1 MDATAP
7 LFEPAANT
15 ATSSIK
21 ASVSR
26 KTSLSAAAS
35 HFAPSSSIH
44 NDYGGQTYAISAARS
59 NLSPDASGFVP
70 IADSNVCRFFVRG
83 ACRKGLDCHFVHDV
97 SRTPSSAGGVDANT
111 RTSTDRACFDGGI
124 KCTYGPGLAIEKL
137 ELGTEQSSTVVIACL
152 PMGTSEQDI
161 RSHLAPCGELSGLS
175 VKCGNDKTMYT
186 IVSFTEAS
194 MAWEAVRMFHG
205 TEANSWKNYP
215 ATKRSKKESRQ
226 DGKKASRVSV
236 TVKSSDSSS
245 SAACGVSIKVHWYL
259 PVRCAWIHFGNRWE
273 AERTAKAVNDKELGG
288 RSLSAKFQQPSF
300 NQRTNF
306 SVWVGNISERVTEE
320 LLIQFVQSKGKCR
333 VRSVSLGDLPFKD
346 CNGPAVVQRL
356 LERQG
361 GGHILSFV
369 QSDSDTVGVKR
380 KALVK
385 FANDKDADRAFEYF
399 KDMQNVTELGGSR
412 LFVQRILTIK
422 FVIPSSTLSIIE
434 KALAVSLAQFTATV
448 RSSTFAGPLRST
460 ISIQADN
467 MQTIALVR
475 EQLGPLLGG
484 EVVRD
489 SADASRILWN
499 RSMASNTLAESLR
512 TSLGIEAGLVLF
524 DRHRQEVRVFGPEA
538 QRKKVAKLI
547 IEKSK
552 QSTETHAVP
561 VSSDEY
567 NYVLRSGREVLDKII
582 RAAGAEKVSLNIGNR
597 SLLVEGDTA
606 QAERARTHITRLFN
620 KQKRG
625 LNVVVEVEEECPV
638 CLCSPDE
645 DDTVRLSC
653 KHVYCRDCFTMWL
666 SGSATS
672 CQFPLSC
679 LEEGCSVLVMLAD
692 LHSFLP
698 ADVMARLQRAALDH
712 HIRRNHATLQHCPS
726 PACTGIYRV
735 AEGMKLSSCSSCVQ
749 IICLSCE
756 TSHEGLTCKEYA
768 HSSLPP
774 DHLRLKII
782 DDILTL
788 RCPRCRQAFLDFEGC
803 FAISCSG
810 CSCKFCG
817 WCLEDCGNDAHPH
830 VKRCPHKPHDADS
843 YFGTREQFNQAQNK
857 RRHTRVLAFLATLGP
872 NEKSNVL
879 ESIRQDLKELELQ
892 L

>member
-1 MDATAP
+1 MP
-7 LFEPAANT
+7 LYRSPKFPWDGRPYGYFT
-15 ATSSIK
+15 GRRLTLGRIILLPK
-21 ASVSR
+21 DR
-26 KTSLSAAAS
+26 KT
-35 HFAPSSSIH
+35 
-44 NDYGGQTYAISAARS
+44 
-59 NLSPDASGFVP
+59 
-70 IADSNVCRFFVRG
+70 
-83 ACRKGLDCHFVHDV
+83 
-97 SRTPSSAGGVDANT
+97 
-111 RTSTDRACFDGGI
+111 
-124 KCTYGPGLAIEKL
+124 
-137 ELGTEQSSTVVIACL
+137 
-152 PMGTSEQDI
+152 
-161 RSHLAPCGELSGLS
+161 
-175 VKCGNDKTMYT
+175 
-186 IVSFTEAS
+186 
-194 MAWEAVRMFHG
+194 
-205 TEANSWKNYP
+205 
-215 ATKRSKKESRQ
+215 
-226 DGKKASRVSV
+226 RVSV

-245 SAACGVSIKVHWYL
+245 SAACGVSIKVQWYL
-259 PVRCAWIHFGNRWE
+259 PVRCAWIHFGDRWE

-300 NQRTNF
+300 NQRINF

-320 LLIQFVQSKGKCR
+320 LLIRFVQSKGKCR

-346 CNGPAVVQRL
+346 HDGPAVVQRL

-399 KDMQNVTELGGSR
+399 KDMHNVTELGGSR

-422 FVIPSSTLSIIE
+422 FVIPSSALSIIE
-434 KALAVSLAQFTATV
+434 KALAASLAQFTAIV

-467 MQTIALVR
+467 MQTIAFVR
-475 EQLGPLLGG
+475 KQLGPLLSG

-499 RSMASNTLAESLR
+499 RLMASNTLAESLR
-512 TSLGIEAGLVLF
+512 SSLGIEADLVLF

-552 QSTETHAVP
+552 QVMETHAVP
-561 VSSDEY
+561 VSSEEY

-606 QAERARTHITRLFN
+606 QVERARTHITRLFI

-625 LNVVVEVEEECPV
+625 LNVVIEVEEECPV

-645 DDTVRLSC
+645 DDAVRLSC

-679 LEEGCSVLVMLAD
+679 LEESCSVLVMIAD

-712 HIRRNHATLQHCPS
+712 HIRRNHAILQHCPS

-735 AEGMKLSSCSSCVQ
+735 ADGMKLSSCSSCAQ

-768 HSSLPP
+768 HASLPP

-817 WCLEDCGNDAHPH
+817 WCLEDCGNSDAHPH
-830 VKRCPHKPHDADS
+830 VKACPHKPHDADS

-872 NEKSNVL
+872 NEKSNVS